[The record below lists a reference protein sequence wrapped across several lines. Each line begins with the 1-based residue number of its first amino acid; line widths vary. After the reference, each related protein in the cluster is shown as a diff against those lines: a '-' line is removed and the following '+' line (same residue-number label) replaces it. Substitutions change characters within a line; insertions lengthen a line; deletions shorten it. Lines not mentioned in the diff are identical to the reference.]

1 MKSEI
6 KDISPTKKNIE
17 IEVLAEEFDSFC
29 QEALK
34 ELAKELELPGFRK
47 GMVPESLAKE
57 KIGENSILSLA
68 AENAIK
74 KNWID
79 FFRQTDLE
87 IVSQPIINIIKL
99 ARGNPF
105 VFSAEVD
112 VLTDIKLPDIEA
124 LAKSIKK
131 DEEIKVEQAEID
143 EAILWLQQSRAKFED
158 KQGKAEKGDW
168 AEITLNNKDKDSF
181 ILGKGHYLDDK
192 ILGMEP
198 GEEKEVEVNNTKVK
212 IKLDSLKKVKMPEI
226 NDEWA
231 KTLGGFPSLEALKE
245 SIEQGIKQEK
255 DIALKQK
262 KRIEFLE
269 KIAAKTKVET
279 PESLVKRE
287 AQGLMENLESRVNA
301 ELGISL
307 EEYLAQVKK
316 PKSKLK
322 KSLRKLEKTGCVI
335 F

>member
-212 IKLDSLKKVKMPEI
+212 
-226 NDEWA
+226 
-231 KTLGGFPSLEALKE
+231 
-245 SIEQGIKQEK
+245 
-255 DIALKQK
+255 
-262 KRIEFLE
+262 
-269 KIAAKTKVET
+269 
-279 PESLVKRE
+279 
-287 AQGLMENLESRVNA
+287 
-301 ELGISL
+301 
-307 EEYLAQVKK
+307 
-316 PKSKLK
+316 
-322 KSLRKLEKTGCVI
+322 
-335 F
+335 